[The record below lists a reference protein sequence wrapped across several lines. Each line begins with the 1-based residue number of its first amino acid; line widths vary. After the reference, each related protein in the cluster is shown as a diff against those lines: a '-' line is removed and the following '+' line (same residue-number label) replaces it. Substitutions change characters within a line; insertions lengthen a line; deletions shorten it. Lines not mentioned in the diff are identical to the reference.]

1 MGPYV
6 SQGQLNPDEILAQLL
21 GADCRPMGY
30 YVNGQGQLIPD
41 DVVAQQLRGDDDD
54 GVSGDTYWDAGIYQG
69 PREDVVGWDDR
80 GNEVILN
87 SIEPYQR
94 PEPIVRIG
102 VDEYGNDVVVT
113 FDPYELSLEQMPTI
127 QLLETLGIDIGDD
140 EFAGF
145 LGSIVKAVTKPVASV
160 AKAVAKPVASVA
172 KAVAKPVTSVVKTVA
187 KPLATVAKTAGK
199 IALAPTTALAKVTS
213 KIPVV
218 GAITK
223 TVTNVISAPTR
234 AATQLTTGVLSGQNV
249 AKTALQAASTL
260 AKGGLQ
266 GAVLLGNVATFIPGL
281 GTGVAFA
288 IQYTASVGDAIAK
301 GKNVLSAAKEG
312 AIKAALNSLPG
323 GQLTGALVT
332 TVANIA
338 AKGVQGQNLLKSATH
353 ELAAGAI
360 SLIPNASAQMV
371 LQSAADAALKGQNV
385 LTGAQAGAINAALAQ
400 IPDANAR
407 AVLDA
412 ALHLKAPT
420 DIVKTAGPALLAR
433 AAGMVPTGGA
443 ATLVTGLTKKTPD
456 QLAAAANTF
465 AQTLAKSPMIKT
477 LSSGAPVLT
486 IPAKGVPAVA
496 ALAVTTGVAA
506 AVHSPIPEQA
516 NAAKKLV
523 LDTKTAADAGDK
535 DAKLAFDAIEQAS
548 LAAKGMGA
556 LVAAQKPTPAA
567 APVPSAAAILQQR
580 LAALPALPVGA
591 RRMTLAILPDATIVG
606 QGSSAMQHLPS
617 NAKMLTLDITT
628 EGRISA
634 HL

>member
-1 MGPYV
+1 M
-6 SQGQLNPDEILAQLL
+6 QGQLNPDDVLAQLL
-21 GADCRPMGY
+21 GADYQPMGY

-41 DVVAQQLRGDDDD
+41 DVAQQLLGADDDD
-54 GVSGDTYWDAGIYQG
+54 GVNGDTYWDAGFYQG
-69 PREDVVGWDDR
+69 PTEDVIGWDER
-80 GNEVILN
+80 GNETILN
-87 SIEPYQR
+87 RVEYCER
-94 PEPIVRIG
+94 PEPVVRLS

-113 FDPYELSLEQMPTI
+113 FDPYELSLEQLPTI
-127 QLLETLGIDIGDD
+127 ELLETLGIDIGDD

-145 LGSIVKAVTKPVASV
+145 LGNIVKAVTKPIAKV
-160 AKAVAKPVASVA
+160 AKAVAKPVA
-172 KAVAKPVTSVVKTVA
+172 KVVKTVA

-199 IALAPTTALAKVTS
+199 IALAPTTALAKITK

-249 AKTALQAASTL
+249 GKALVKSAGTLVSGALQ
-260 AKGGLQ
+260 GG
-266 GAVLLGNVATFIPGL
+266 VLLGNVATFIPGL

-288 IQYTASVGDAIAK
+288 IQYTSSVGDAIAK

-312 AIKAALNSLPG
+312 ALKAALNSLPG
-323 GQLTGALVT
+323 GQLTGALIT

-338 AKGVQGQNLLKSATH
+338 VKGVQGQNLLKSATN

-360 SLIPNASAQMV
+360 SLLP
-371 LQSAADAALKGQNV
+371 SAAAQTVLKGAVDAALKGQNV

-407 AVLDA
+407 AVVDA
-412 ALHLKAPT
+412 ALRRKAPA
-420 DIVKTAGPALLAR
+420 DIVKTAGAGLLAR

-443 ATLVTGLTKKTPD
+443 ATLVTGITKKSPNQIT
-456 QLAAAANTF
+456 AAANTF
-465 AQTLAKSPMIKT
+465 VQTLAKSPMIKT
-477 LSSGAPVLT
+477 LSTGRPVLA

-506 AVHSPIPEQA
+506 AVHSPVAEQA
-516 NAAKKLV
+516 NAAKRLV

-535 DAKLAFDAIEQAS
+535 EAKLAFDAIEQAS

-556 LVAAQKPTPAA
+556 LVASQKPTP
-567 APVPSAAAILQQR
+567 PVPSAAVVLQQR
-580 LAALPALPVGA
+580 LAALPALPAGA
-591 RRMTLAILPDATIVG
+591 RRMTLAILPNATIVG
-606 QGSSAMQHLPS
+606 QGSAAMQHLPT
-617 NAKMLTLDITT
+617 NATLLTLDITNQ
-628 EGRISA
+628 GRISA